1 MKISLLLSVFLTVLM
16 SGYSQIYD
24 MTMERT
30 YCHTGY
36 AIPPYRAIGPLN
48 LIPNG
53 NFNTGS
59 LCGTNPNNYQRFNN
73 FAFWDNSSGDWSTN
87 YQNSDLKPV
96 GIPSAVNRQ
105 PRWVYEM
112 YWRTVSIVFEANNI
126 NKGYIYTPLYQ
137 KLNNGTVRRNYIL
150 IELNKTLVEG
160 KEYTFEASFNTY
172 NSTYQNIPPSD
183 VDLQMDRIGFAL
195 VDSIPDHVA
204 YSTLLLTPF
213 YETPK
218 DSIISLA
225 NHNVEMS
232 ITGAGQR
239 YLIIGNF
246 HENDSIAFNAIPANN
261 SKATYAFDNLKLY
274 DPLCI
279 AYGSVYFPNR
289 EIIACK
295 GSTKLI
301 ESYHGVSPYKWF
313 LDGVELPDTTSII
326 SITMPNDTSTLVVQT
341 GEGSCIS
348 RDSLKL
354 IPRYYTN
361 DLVSDTMLYC
371 NWNVNLTPS
380 FISNGGAY
388 NIESY
393 SWYEQ
398 SNPSNILG
406 YTPNFTVSD
415 SGTYVLKTMH
425 SFLTCIQYDTVFV
438 NYNEDIP
445 MDLLPVS
452 IGPEHCINM
461 NDGYINYYTSAY
473 PTGIHFYWT
482 SDLISSDSPILDSL
496 SAGTYNHYIFDDLKR
511 CSFIS
516 STIPI
521 AYDSCSVIKGRI
533 YNDENMNCN
542 LEANEQG
549 ISNITVY
556 TVPLN
561 NMSVTD
567 SLGNFEILVPPGTY
581 TINQNLSNDMSLGEY
596 CNLSVLTVST
606 PGLIFDSN
614 FIGDTIRNF
623 SHNPALQSL
632 SVGNIVLSHSY
643 ALSSFKIANMG
654 DSLDNITVG
663 IHIDHPV
670 LRHDTQ
676 ISEFIGMNGDTAM
689 YLFPNMG
696 AFTFTLK
703 KLLLPVNPNV
713 NYIGDTVTIK
723 AFCKGEYGD
732 IDSTNNKLFLQRI
745 VLAAYD
751 PNIKLVTPLGEDVE
765 HRTKVNEREF
775 NYTIHF
781 QNTGNYP
788 ATDVLITDTL
798 SQHLDIS
805 TFQLM
810 GASHNVSVSSYN
822 KVVKFLFNNIH
833 LPDSTTDEANS
844 KGFVQFRI
852 SSTSEAYVGDIIR
865 NSANI
870 YFDNNPPI
878 ITPDAINA
886 YYKPVI
892 IIDTIAFICEGDTV
906 NFNGNTFAETSVYS
920 DTIANYYVDTVYLA
934 DVTLISDDF
943 NVNVNII
950 SETELQAATSGL
962 SYQWYDCTTHQA
974 IIGAINQ
981 NFQPTENGNY
991 AVIVNYG
998 NCQDTSSCYLIST
1011 ISVENITSEQIKVK
1025 PNPTSGKVYISG
1037 YDGKIEINDVLGNN
1051 IPGEIVKEVN
1061 LMTIDLSN
1069 YANGVYLIRTGNT
1082 IHRIIKQ

>member
-1 MKISLLLSVFLTVLM
+1 MKNYLLVSIFLTVFL
-16 SGYSQIYD
+16 SGYAQIYD
-24 MTMERT
+24 MTMNNSA
-30 YCHTGY
+30 CAHGSSL
-36 AIPPYRAIGPLN
+36 PLSSAIGPLN

-53 NFNTGS
+53 NFNVGGNCSSSGS
-59 LCGTNPNNYQRFNN
+59 PNPNYHASWDIYSSYWDANYSYP
-73 FAFWDNSSGDWSTN
+73 D
-87 YQNSDLKPV
+87 KPI

-105 PRWVYEM
+105 PQWLYNM
-112 YWRTVSIVFEANNI
+112 YWRNLTSLSSLYPIYN
-126 NKGYIYTPLYQ
+126 GHIYTPLYQ
-137 KLNNGTVRRNYIL
+137 KLSDGAVRRNYIL

-172 NSTYQNIPPSD
+172 NSTYLNLAPSD
-183 VDLQMDRIGFAL
+183 VNLQMDRIGFAL

-204 YSTLLLTPF
+204 HSTLLLTPF

-218 DSIISLA
+218 DTIISLA
-225 NHNVEMS
+225 QHTVQMS

-246 HENDSIAFNAIPANN
+246 HENDSITFNTTPANN
-261 SKATYAFDNLKLY
+261 SKAIYAFDLLKLY
-274 DPLCI
+274 DPHCTE
-279 AYGSVYFPNR
+279 YGNVYLPNR
-289 EIIACK
+289 EVSGCL
-295 GSTKLI
+295 GSAI
-301 ESYHGVSPYKWF
+301 PINARHGVTPYKWI
-313 LDGVELPDTTSII
+313 LNGVELPDTTSAINII
-326 SITMPNDTSTLVVQT
+326 MPNDTSTLVVQS

-354 IPRYYTN
+354 IPRYFTN

-371 NWNVNLTPS
+371 NWNVNFTPS
-380 FISNGGAY
+380 FTSKGGAY
-388 NIESY
+388 HIESY
-393 SWYEQ
+393 KWYEQ
-398 SNPSNILG
+398 SNPSNILAHNV
-406 YTPNFTVSD
+406 NFTVSD
-415 SGTYVLKTMH
+415 SGTFVLEIMH
-425 SFLTCIQYDTVFV
+425 SSFSCTQYDTVHV
-438 NYNEDIP
+438 NYNEEIP
-445 MDLLPVS
+445 MDLLPAN
-452 IGPEHCINM
+452 IGPENCINM
-461 NDGYINYYTSAY
+461 SDGYIKYYTSAY

-482 SDLISSDSPILDSL
+482 SDLVSSDSPILDSL
-496 SAGTYNHYIFDDLKR
+496 SAGTYNHYIFDDLNR

-516 STIPI
+516 SAVPI
-521 AYDSCSVIKGRI
+521 EYDSCSVIKGRI
-533 YNDENMNCN
+533 FNDENMNCN
-542 LEANEQG
+542 FEANEQG

-561 NMSVTD
+561 NMSITD

-581 TINQNLSNDMSLGEY
+581 TINQNLSNDFPLGEY
-596 CNLSVLTVST
+596 CNLFILNVST
-606 PGLIFDSN
+606 PGLILDSN
-614 FIGDTIRNF
+614 FIADTIGNF
-623 SHNPALQSL
+623 PHNPALQSFTV
-632 SVGNIVLSHSY
+632 SDIVLSSSY
-643 ALSSFKIANMG
+643 ALSSFKVANMG

-670 LRHDTQ
+670 LSHDTQ
-676 ISEFIGMNGDTAM
+676 IAEFIGMNGDTAL

-696 AFTFTLK
+696 AFTSTIKELAF
-703 KLLLPVNPNV
+703 PVNLNV

-723 AFCKGEYGD
+723 TFCNGEFGD
-732 IDSTNNKLFLQRI
+732 IDSTNNTLFQQRI

-822 KVVKFLFNNIH
+822 KVVKFLFKNIY
-833 LPDSTTDEANS
+833 LPDSTSDEANS

-852 SSTSEAYVGDIIR
+852 KSTPEAYVGDVIR

-906 NFNGNTFAETSVYS
+906 NFNGNTFAETTVYS
-920 DTIANYYVDTVYLA
+920 DTIANYYVDTVYFA
-934 DVTLISDDF
+934 DITLISDDF

-950 SETELQAATSGL
+950 SETELQAATSGYN
-962 SYQWYDCTTHQA
+962 YQWYDCTTQQE
-974 IIGAINQ
+974 IVGAINQ
-981 NFQPTENGNY
+981 NFQPAENGYY

-998 NCQDTSSCYLIST
+998 NCQDTSSCYPIST
-1011 ISVENITSEQIKVK
+1011 LSVENITSGQIKVK
-1025 PNPTSGKVYISG
+1025 PNPTSGKVYVSG

-1051 IPGEIVKEVN
+1051 IPGEIEREVN
-1061 LMTIDLSN
+1061 FITIDLSN